1 MINYLKHIPKIFIK
15 RNALP
20 LYLTYF
26 VTHKCN
32 LKCRHC
38 FFWKE
43 INKNTKELSLDEI
56 NKFSETMNN
65 IVHLNLTGGEPFLR
79 NDLSEIVNI
88 FYKNNSLQNI
98 AIPTNGFLTKQI
110 LKIVKQILENCP
122 NLAVMISLSLD
133 GLKEQHDKIRGVKG
147 SFNNAMKTYKELS
160 KLRNKYKNLNLEI
173 ILSFSSFTQEYIQE
187 LYSFAKSLNPNSI
200 DVAFI
205 RGNPRDKKA
214 KSINI
219 NNYIKICNQ
228 IEKDLSSKELIGY
241 TNFSL
246 SSLSSA
252 VKTLKRKIIAKTYK
266 ENKFQTRCF
275 AGNLSAV
282 IYSNGDVFPCE
293 LLNKKIGNIRD
304 YNYDFKALWLSKN
317 AKSIREYIKKT
328 RCFCTHECN
337 LTTNILFNLRY
348 LPYLIKKTI
357 KLK

>member
-160 KLRNKYKNLNLEI
+160 KLRNKYEHLNLEI
-173 ILSFSSFTQEYIQE
+173 
-187 LYSFAKSLNPNSI
+187 I